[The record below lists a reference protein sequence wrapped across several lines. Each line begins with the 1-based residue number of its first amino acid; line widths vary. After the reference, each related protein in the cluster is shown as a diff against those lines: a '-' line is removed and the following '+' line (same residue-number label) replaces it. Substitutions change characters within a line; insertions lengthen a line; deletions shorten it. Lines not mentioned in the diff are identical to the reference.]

1 LQAQLP
7 VEMVYRIS
15 QKRLI
20 SFYKQ
25 LNVNNL
31 HDSIF
36 QIIILEKKMH
46 DILIRYFNKIK

>member
-1 LQAQLP
+1 MNKSKKTYFFLQTTEREQ
-7 VEMVYRIS
+7 
-15 QKRLI
+15 
-20 SFYKQ
+20 
-25 LNVNNL
+25 L